1 MLRGGFGSVE
11 SLGKARNLAGG
22 LLPMDDAL
30 GGGLIQRRGG
40 GAQELRSGS
49 LIISLDGGA
58 NRFHHILDA
67 GLDGTIASSALH
79 ALLMTLDS
87 RLVLAT
93 ISLRG
98 TSCCVR
104 DAAWLRFELMSLS
117 FFTYSVKSFQEDKFP
132 CSRAE
137 PFRMRYGDGSPTGP
151 SRGAMWG

>member
-58 NRFHHILDA
+58 NRF
-67 GLDGTIASSALH
+67 TTF
-79 ALLMTLDS
+79 LMRVLTVRLRAARFTLC
-87 RLVLAT
+87 L
-93 ISLRG
+93 
-98 TSCCVR
+98 
-104 DAAWLRFELMSLS
+104 
-117 FFTYSVKSFQEDKFP
+117 
-132 CSRAE
+132 
-137 PFRMRYGDGSPTGP
+137 
-151 SRGAMWG
+151 

>member
-1 MLRGGFGSVE
+1 MNVNGKRNWREWSVLKADFPLTAHKKRKRNIPLPFFTSETDVLRGGFGSVE

-87 RLVLAT
+87 RLVVGHDFPPGYVL
-93 ISLRG
+93 LRP
-98 TSCCVR
+98 R
-104 DAAWLRFELMSLS
+104 
-117 FFTYSVKSFQEDKFP
+117 
-132 CSRAE
+132 
-137 PFRMRYGDGSPTGP
+137 
-151 SRGAMWG
+151 RGVVAV

>member
-1 MLRGGFGSVE
+1 MNVNGKRNWRAWPVLKADFPLTAHKKGRGTFLFLFLHQKTDVLRGGFGSVE

-30 GGGLIQRRGG
+30 GGGLIQGRGG

-49 LIISLDGGA
+49 LVISLDGGA

-87 RLVLAT
+87 RLVVGHDFPPGYVL
-93 ISLRG
+93 LRP
-98 TSCCVR
+98 R
-104 DAAWLRFELMSLS
+104 
-117 FFTYSVKSFQEDKFP
+117 
-132 CSRAE
+132 
-137 PFRMRYGDGSPTGP
+137 
-151 SRGAMWG
+151 RGVVAV

>member
-1 MLRGGFGSVE
+1 MNVNGKRNWRAWPVLKADIPLTAHKKRKRNIPLPFFTSETDVLRGGFGSVE

-87 RLVLAT
+87 RLVVGHDFPPGYVL
-93 ISLRG
+93 LRP
-98 TSCCVR
+98 R
-104 DAAWLRFELMSLS
+104 
-117 FFTYSVKSFQEDKFP
+117 
-132 CSRAE
+132 
-137 PFRMRYGDGSPTGP
+137 
-151 SRGAMWG
+151 RGVVAV